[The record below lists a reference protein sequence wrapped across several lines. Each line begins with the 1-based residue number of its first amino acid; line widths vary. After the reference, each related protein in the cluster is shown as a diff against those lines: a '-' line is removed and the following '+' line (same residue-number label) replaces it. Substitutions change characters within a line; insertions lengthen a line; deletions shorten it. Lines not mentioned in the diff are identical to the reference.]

1 MAFHVETDGPFTIR
15 VGWSDEPP
23 RDADDVFP
31 QDTLFLR
38 ADMELWTVTVAS
50 AWVAVNKY
58 VVPLWPTPGFDNPAV
73 RQLTADVKLKFATA
87 LAAAVK
93 EGATSAVH
101 Q

>member
-23 RDADDVFP
+23 RDADDVYP
-31 QDTLFLR
+31 SGTVFLR
-38 ADMELWTVTVAS
+38 AVMSLWGVEVAA
-50 AWVAVNKY
+50 AWVAVNEH
-58 VVPLWPTPGFDNPAV
+58 VIPMWPAPGFDHVVV
-73 RQLTADVKLKFATA
+73 RTVVGDVKHKFATA

-93 EGATSAVH
+93 EGATGAVH